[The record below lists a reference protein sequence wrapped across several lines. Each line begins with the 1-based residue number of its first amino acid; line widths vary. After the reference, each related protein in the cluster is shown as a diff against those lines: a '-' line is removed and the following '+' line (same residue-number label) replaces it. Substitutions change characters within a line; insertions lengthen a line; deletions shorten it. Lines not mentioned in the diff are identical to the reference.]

1 MHVSCH
7 IQSTWPSHS
16 PSFLS
21 SLILII
27 SGGRYNLCCYISC
40 SFLQFPITLSH
51 KTVRTDQHCSQTQ
64 STVFPQCHR
73 PSVPPT
79 TIKTQCKH
87 RNVYT
92 SIASFRKAGR
102 TAKHY
107 EPAVCIAPHSF
118 SLNFFTL
125 QSLLLNA
132 TPKYF
137 QNFKQRIIYATFL
150 WCDIHTVPLKY
161 IVREETWPV
170 NAQLHCTNF
179 QWQLQSS
186 HY

>member
-132 TPKYF
+132 TLKYF
-137 QNFKQRIIYATFL
+137 KFPTLPQLQTIYL
-150 WCDIHTVPLKY
+150 LGHVLMVW
-161 IVREETWPV
+161 
-170 NAQLHCTNF
+170 NNHCTSRIHKKRNVAC
-179 QWQLQSS
+179 LCTTSL
-186 HY
+186 